1 MKWPQVTTNKNIVMP
16 TCAKRTKTKKKMY
29 STNFGFTLFLQ
40 NFILNYLK
48 EVIKFKKGSMLHSEN
63 QKYPNF
69 Y

>member
-1 MKWPQVTTNKNIVMP
+1 MKWPQVTTNINIVMP

-48 EVIKFKKGSMLHSEN
+48 EVIK
-63 QKYPNF
+63 
-69 Y
+69 